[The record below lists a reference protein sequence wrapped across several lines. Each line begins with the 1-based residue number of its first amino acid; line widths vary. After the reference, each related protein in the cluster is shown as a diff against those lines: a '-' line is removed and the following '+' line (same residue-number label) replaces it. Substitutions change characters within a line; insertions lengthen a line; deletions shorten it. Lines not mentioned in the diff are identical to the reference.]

1 MATALDIITRS
12 LRDLGVLGIGEVP
25 DADQAANGLVTLN
38 DLMESL
44 ANENLMIYA
53 STTTATAMTG
63 ALSYNFA
70 TTTRY
75 ISLDNAYFTLNS
87 VDYPLSI
94 ITKEQYQ
101 DIALK
106 SLVGS
111 IPSCVM
117 YDTQFPTGVLY
128 VYPVPSTG
136 TLTVSGRKP
145 FTVFASLT
153 DAVSLPPGYNAMLR
167 ANLANDMQSEYG
179 KARQK
184 IAIDAQRLKANL
196 KRTNHKPRIMTT
208 DMPIDALN
216 RNSYLIERGY

>member
-12 LRDLGVLGIGEVP
+12 LRDLGVLGRGEVP
-25 DADQAANGLVTLN
+25 DADQAADGLVYLN

-44 ANENLMIYA
+44 ANEKLMIYA
-53 STTTATAMTG
+53 STNTATSMTG
-63 ALSYNFA
+63 ATSYNFA

-75 ISLDNAYFTLNS
+75 ISLDSAYFTLNS
-87 VDYPLSI
+87 VDYPVEI

-101 DIALK
+101 DISNKALT
-106 SLVGS
+106 GS

-128 VYPVPSTG
+128 VHPAPSSG
-136 TLTVSGRKP
+136 TLTVTGRKP
-145 FTVFASLT
+145 FTVFATLT

-167 ANLANDMQSEYG
+167 ANLADAMMSEAG
-179 KARQK
+179 KNKPKITMDAR
-184 IAIDAQRLKANL
+184 RLKADL
-196 KRTNHKPRIMTT
+196 KRTNHKPRVMTADINIM
-208 DMPIDALN
+208 N

>member
-25 DADQAANGLVTLN
+25 DSDQAANGLVSLN

-44 ANENLMIYA
+44 ANENLMMYA
-53 STTTATAMTG
+53 ATDTPITMTG
-63 ALSYNFA
+63 ALSYNLD

-75 ISLDNAYFTLNS
+75 ISLDNAYFSSNG

-101 DIALK
+101 DISNKALT
-106 SLVGS
+106 GS

-128 VYPVPSTG
+128 VYPAPSAG
-136 TLTVSGRKP
+136 TITVSGRKP
-145 FTVFASLT
+145 FAAFATLT
-153 DAVSLPPGYNAMLR
+153 DTVSLPPGYNAMLR

-179 KARQK
+179 KNRQK
-184 IAIDAQRLKANL
+184 IAVDAQRLKANL
-196 KRTNHKPRIMTT
+196 KRTNHKPRVMTS
-208 DMPIDALN
+208 DMPM

>member
-44 ANENLMIYA
+44 ANESLMIYA
-53 STTTATAMTG
+53 STSTTTTMTG

-87 VDYPLSI
+87 VDYPLAI

-111 IPSCVM
+111 LPACVM

-145 FTVFASLT
+145 FTAFATLT
-153 DAVSLPPGYNAMLR
+153 DTVSLPPGYNAMLR

-179 KARQK
+179 KQRPK
-184 IAIDAQRLKANL
+184 IAADAMRLKANL
-196 KRTNHKPRIMTT
+196 KRTNHKPRVMAT
-208 DMPIDALN
+208 DMPIDAPY
-216 RNSYLIERGY
+216 RNSYLIERGC